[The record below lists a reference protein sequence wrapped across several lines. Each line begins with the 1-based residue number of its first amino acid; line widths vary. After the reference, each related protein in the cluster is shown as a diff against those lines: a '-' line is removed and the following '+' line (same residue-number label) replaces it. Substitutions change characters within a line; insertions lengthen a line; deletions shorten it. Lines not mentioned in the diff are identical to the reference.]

1 MIRSKTPFPTIER
14 LRELLEID
22 AWGVLRWRVQRGRI
36 RPGDPAFTAVNPQGY
51 HVGSADNRIMTR
63 GRVVFALTHGRFPI
77 GEVRRLDG
85 ISTNDHPENLV
96 DVQTDPR
103 GTRRPHSVGVSEYVG
118 IYPSGNSWVARRCVG
133 GPGAST
139 YIGSYATQEEAARA
153 YDAAAPS
160 GSDWG
165 SVRNFPEA
173 QA

>member
-1 MIRSKTPFPTIER
+1 MIRSKAPLPTIER
-14 LRELLEID
+14 LREVLYLD
-22 AWGVLRWRVQRGRI
+22 DSSVLRWRVQRGRM
-36 RPGDPAFTAVNPQGY
+36 RPGDLAFTAVNLQGH
-51 HVGSADNRIMTR
+51 HVGSVDFKIMTR

-85 ISTNDHPENLV
+85 ISANDHPENLV

-103 GTRRPHSVGVSEYVG
+103 GPRRPHSVGVSEYVG

-133 GPGAST
+133 GPGTST

-165 SVRNFPEA
+165 GVRNFPEA